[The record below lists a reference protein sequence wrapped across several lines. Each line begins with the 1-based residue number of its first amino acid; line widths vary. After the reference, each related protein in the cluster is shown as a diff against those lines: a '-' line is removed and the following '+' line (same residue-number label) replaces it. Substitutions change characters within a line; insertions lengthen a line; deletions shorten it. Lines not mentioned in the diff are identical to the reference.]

1 MKNFRTH
8 LNRMLRKKMGNQGF
22 SLIELMVV
30 IAMMA
35 ALVAVLAPQYLKYV
49 ERARV
54 SADEST
60 AAEVL
65 NAVKVAVADPN
76 VTWATTTYTIQWT
89 SGSAISVTASDSGV
103 STTTLQTELAGT
115 LGATLPAMK
124 SATHKAAADDVY
136 QVTVTVSTSGATIA
150 DDWV

>member
-1 MKNFRTH
+1 MK
-8 LNRMLRKKMGNQGF
+8 RMKTKLQSVLRKKMGNQGF

-54 SADEST
+54 SADETT

-65 NAVKVAVADPN
+65 NAVKIAAADPN
-76 VTWATTTYTIQWT
+76 LTWAAGVTYTIQW
-89 SGSAISVTASDSGV
+89 SSSSAITVTASDSSDTKTFV
-103 STTTLQTELAGT
+103 DELKGT
-115 LGATLPAMK
+115 LGETLPEIK
-124 SATHKAAADDVY
+124 SATHKATADDVY
-136 QVTVTVSTSGATIA
+136 QVTVTVTTSGATIA